1 MNESIDNIS
10 VPQQVSTLSVWGC
23 VAAADLH
30 QLARAV
36 LRHGGQPGR
45 YRYSA
50 LWVYSTSA
58 LWVYSTSALWVYST
72 SAAWPIQI

>member
-1 MNESIDNIS
+1 MNEGIDNIS
-10 VPQQVSTLSVWGC
+10 VPQQMSTLSVWGG
-23 VAAADLH
+23 VAAAHLH

-58 LWVYSTSALWVYST
+58 LWDYCDL
-72 SAAWPIQI
+72 